1 MWLKCQKTKVIRY
14 TGVPSPSELQ
24 CKCKLN
30 AQLKCEGMCRWL
42 RPKILIHNKYV
53 SCTFCFHYCG
63 YDRVWVHIKLDCYGD
78 RHSTQCLRVQM
89 LHQLEII
96 SDNLFSLFWVS
107 SRPSHPSIDMTSHV
121 PSSRNAIVSAVCRF
135 VSRVIPFWH
144 QCPSTLYIKF
154 GKGIY

>member
-30 AQLKCEGMCRWL
+30 AQLKCEWMCRCL

-63 YDRVWVHIKLDCYGD
+63 YDSLTD
-78 RHSTQCLRVQM
+78 RLLWWQTFYIVSESTM

-135 VSRVIPFWH
+135 VSRVIRFWH

-154 GKGIY
+154 EKGIY

>member
-14 TGVPSPSELQ
+14 TVVPSVRASMQ
-24 CKCKLN
+24 VQAKCSD
-30 AQLKCEGMCRWL
+30 QVWMDVQV
-42 RPKILIHNKYV
+42 PKILIHNKYV

-63 YDRVWVHIKLDCYGD
+63 YDSLTD
-78 RHSTQCLRVQM
+78 RLLWWQTFYTVSESTM

-154 GKGIY
+154 EKGIY